1 MKSHDPGAQE
11 AVEGERGRSTLN
23 LARSI
28 RSRVSNLLALG
39 LVLAVGAGLLVW
51 YYTQVLGRQIRPP
64 QHAPASSS
72 SGTLSDM
79 PPPPLGHI
87 NAPET
92 RLPAASV
99 SPADSAGVVA
109 RPELDAVLPAPPAWL
124 TGTTPGAPAPEHH
137 TGDRRLGSE
146 VFARQKSTVKPA
158 TAEPAT
164 AESVKSENISPNWAT
179 NVGATISTSPGEAL
193 PGESGG
199 LGALL
204 RPSAIPAVA
213 GQLLPSR
220 HLLLGKGAFIDC
232 TLETAI
238 DSTLPGLTTCVTA
251 TDTFGVDGDVVLL
264 ERGTKLIGETR
275 GQVQQGMAR
284 VFVLWSEARTPSGIV
299 VPLDSPGADELGRAG
314 LPGQVSRHFW
324 ERFGAAM
331 LISAVDGAVQAA
343 AQTGGRG
350 GPTLIYSPAGAQ
362 DVLTEVLKGTVNIA
376 PTIVK
381 HQGDRIQVMV
391 ARDLDFRG
399 VYELRVNAVGR

>member
-1 MKSHDPGAQE
+1 MMVQKLGAQE

-28 RSRVSNLLALG
+28 GSRVSNLLALG
-39 LVLAVGAGLLVW
+39 LVLAAGASLLGW
-51 YYTQVLGRQIRPP
+51 YYTQVLARQVHTP
-64 QHAPASSS
+64 QHSPAGSAIGASS
-72 SGTLSDM
+72 DV
-79 PPPPLGHI
+79 PPPPLGRI
-87 NAPET
+87 NSPET
-92 RLPAASV
+92 RLPTALV
-99 SPADSAGVVA
+99 SPADSAVVA
-109 RPELDAVLPAPPAWL
+109 AGPELSSVSPVPPAWL
-124 TGTTPGAPAPEHH
+124 AGTARDAPPPEQH
-137 TGDRRLGSE
+137 TGDRRLGGE
-146 VFARQKSTVKPA
+146 VFAPQRPA
-158 TAEPAT
+158 TEPPR
-164 AESVKSENISPNWAT
+164 AESAPTENINPNLAT
-179 NVGATISTSPGEAL
+179 NASAFTGSTPGEAL
-193 PGESGG
+193 TSGSGG
-199 LGALL
+199 LSALL
-204 RPSAIPAVA
+204 RPAMIPAVA

-220 HLLLGKGAFIDC
+220 RLLLGKGAFIDC

-275 GQVQQGMAR
+275 GQVQQGMVR
-284 VFVLWSEARTPSGIV
+284 VFVLWNEARTPSGIV
-299 VPLDSPGADELGRAG
+299 VPLASPGADELGRAG
-314 LPGQVSRHFW
+314 LPGQVNRHFW

-331 LISAVDGAVQAA
+331 LISAVDAAIQAV

-350 GPTLIYSPAGAQ
+350 GATVIYGPAGAQ